1 MSKMGL
7 LVRVRMG
14 AACLVLGMGTL
25 PVRIVSKSATILM
38 PRRR

>member
-14 AACLVLGMGTL
+14 AACLVLGMDVSSML
-25 PVRIVSKSATILM
+25 IVSKSATILM
-38 PRRR
+38 PGRR